1 MILTRK
7 AILRPDKPISN
18 IEFWLYRHYRS
29 VHGVRIAIAFL
40 LTFLLVR
47 LTGIPEGTWPLIT
60 LVVVMGPIST
70 WGNVFPRAIQR
81 ICGTFAGSI
90 SGLIALKL
98 ELMSLPV
105 MLAWCGIVM
114 MVCGYLTLGK
124 HPYMALLIGIT
135 LSVVVGAPAGDFTV
149 ALWRGGDVILGSL
162 LALLFSAIWAQRA
175 YTHWRIQLSDSL
187 AEIAKIYHAGFSPNL
202 IEKPRLK
209 KPLGK
214 LLTSVVK
221 MRTLLVPAS
230 KETRIPKSV
239 FEAIQTI
246 NRNMVNTV
254 EMQIEAWWASRETHL
269 ILLNAA
275 TLRRT
280 QQMTEKTLR
289 ALSVLALRGETDE
302 VVANSHELTEI
313 TRELKQLIADAGSER
328 LEETPIYGY
337 VWLSLEL
344 AKQLERMT
352 DLLRLALRK

>member
-1 MILTRK
+1 M
-7 AILRPDKPISN
+7 RPDKPISKL
-18 IEFWLYRHYRS
+18 EFWFYRYYRS

-40 LTFLLVR
+40 LTFLFVR
-47 LTGIPEGTWPLIT
+47 ITDIPEGTWPLIT

-81 ICGTFAGSI
+81 ISGTLAGSI

-98 ELMSLPV
+98 ELISLPV
-105 MLAWCGIVM
+105 MLAWCAVVM
-114 MVCGYLTLGK
+114 FVCGFLTLGK

-135 LSVVVGAPAGDFTV
+135 LSVVVGAPAGDFTM

-187 AEIAKIYHAGFSPNL
+187 EKIATIYHAGFSHNL
-202 IEKPRLK
+202 VEKPRLG

-214 LLTSVVK
+214 LLTSIIK
-221 MRTLLVPAS
+221 MRALLEPSS

-246 NRNMVNTV
+246 NRNMVYTV
-254 EMQIEAWWASRETHL
+254 EMQINAWWASRESHL
-269 ILLNAA
+269 ILLNAP

-280 QQMTEKTLR
+280 QQMTENTLR
-289 ALSVLALRGETDE
+289 ALSTLAVRGETE
-302 VVANSHELTEI
+302 QVIATSHELAEI

-344 AKQLERMT
+344 AKQLERMS
-352 DLLRLALRK
+352 DLLRMALRK